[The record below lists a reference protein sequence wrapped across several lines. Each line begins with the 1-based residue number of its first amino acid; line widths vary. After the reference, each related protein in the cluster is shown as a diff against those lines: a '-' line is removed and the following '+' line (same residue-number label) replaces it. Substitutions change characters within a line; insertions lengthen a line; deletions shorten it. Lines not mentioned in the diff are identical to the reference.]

1 MGVLNFAL
9 LHDQSIFLFEESF
22 MIIQDEAKRIFTLQT
37 CNTTYQMKADQNG
50 LLLHT
55 YYGPKIREGDLSRL
69 IRYADRGF
77 SPNPNEAGNDRTYSL
92 DTLPQEYSGSGAGDF
107 RLPSLELELSD
118 GSHVADLRYT
128 GSQQERGKYALE
140 GLPSFFAPEDQAE
153 TLVITLEDAVAQ
165 VRVEMLYGVFE
176 DCDLITRAVRI
187 TNRGGKPVRLRRAA
201 SLCLDFPSAQLD
213 FITFDGGHVKE
224 RGLNRTPLR
233 PGIQSVGSIRGISS
247 HQHNP
252 FIMLCEPSADED
264 HGTCY
269 GAALVYSGNFEA
281 AVERAQFEDAR
292 LTLGIHPFHFCWTLE
307 PGEVFTTPEA
317 AMICS
322 PRGFGQMSRQFHRAV
337 REHLLRDVWRDRRKP
352 VLVNSW
358 EAAYFDFDTPKL
370 LRLAREAA
378 NLGVELFVLDDGW
391 FGHRDDDSSS
401 LGDWWANEKKLPG
414 GLGALATEIN
424 ALGMEFGLWIE
435 PEMVS
440 EDSQLYQ
447 KHPDWALNPPSRPH
461 TRGRCQLVLDY
472 TRPEVREYVAQA
484 LEKLLKTAHIS
495 YLKWDM
501 NRALTQ
507 VWSAALPSE
516 RQGEVYHRYVLGVYD
531 LLERV
536 RAMSPGT
543 LIEGC
548 SGGGGRFDMGM
559 LYYTPQIW
567 CSDNTDAID
576 RLRIQYGTSF
586 AYPPSTMGAHVSA
599 VPNEQTGRSVPLE
612 TRGTVAMSGTF
623 GYEMDLG
630 TLPGEEKNLVRHQ
643 IRDYRES
650 YQLIQSGD
658 YYRLSPP
665 SPDGAPT
672 AWLHVSQDRR
682 EALLCVVSGQVHA
695 GPPFRCLR
703 LKGLDPE
710 KQYRVTVGE
719 ELWPGDVLMEAGF
732 PLPMLREYQSLR
744 LWLKAE

>member
-1 MGVLNFAL
+1 
-9 LHDQSIFLFEESF
+9 
-22 MIIQDEAKRIFTLQT
+22 MIIQDYNNRVFTLQT
-37 CNTTYQMKADQNG
+37 RNTTYQLKADQNG

-55 YYGPKIREGDLSRL
+55 YYGPKLAGGDLSRL
-69 IRYADRGF
+69 IRFADRGF
-77 SPNPNEAGNDRTYSL
+77 SPNPDEVGNDRTYSL

-107 RLPSLELELSD
+107 RLPSLELELPD
-118 GSHVADLRYT
+118 GSRVADLRFAEARV
-128 GSQQERGKYALE
+128 SKGKYALE
-140 GLPSFFAPEDQAE
+140 GLPAFFASEDEAD
-153 TLVITLEDAVAQ
+153 TLTVTLEDACAHVK
-165 VRVEMLYGVFE
+165 VELLYGVFE
-176 DCDLITRAVRI
+176 DCDLITRAVRVVNCG
-187 TNRGGKPVRLRRAA
+187 TEPVRLCRAA
-201 SLCLDFPSAQLD
+201 SLCLDFPSGPMD

-224 RGLNRTPLR
+224 RSPSRTPLR
-233 PGIQSVGSIRGISS
+233 PGVQSVGSIRGISS

-252 FIMLCEPSADED
+252 FVILCEPNADED

-281 AVERAQFEDAR
+281 AVERAQFEDVR
-292 LTLGIHPFHFCWTLE
+292 LTMGIHPFHFCWTLE

-322 PRGFGQMSRQFHRAV
+322 PNGLGQMSRQFHRAL
-337 REHLLRDVWRDRRKP
+337 RSHLIRDPWKGKRKP
-352 VLVNSW
+352 VQVNSW
-358 EAAYFDFDTPKL
+358 EAFYFDYDHQRL
-370 LRLAREAA
+370 LQFAQTAA
-378 NLGVELFVLDDGW
+378 QLGVELFVLDDGW
-391 FGHRDDDSSS
+391 FGRRNDDSSS

-414 GLGALATEIN
+414 GLGALSREIN
-424 ALGMEFGLWIE
+424 ELGMEFGLWIE

-447 KHPDWALNPPSRPH
+447 EHPDWALNPPGRSH
-461 TRGRCQLVLDY
+461 TRGRYQLVLDY
-472 TRPEVREYVAQA
+472 TRLEIRDYIARA
-484 LEKLLKTAHIS
+484 LEKLLADANIS

-501 NRALTQ
+501 NRALAQ
-507 VWSAALPSE
+507 VWSAALPAQ

-536 RAMSPGT
+536 RRLSPNT

-586 AYPPSTMGAHVSA
+586 AYPPITMGSHVSA

-612 TRGTVAMSGTF
+612 TRGTVALSGTF

-630 TLPGEEKNLVRHQ
+630 ELTEAEKGLVKEQ
-643 IRDYRES
+643 IAAYKES
-650 YQLIQSGD
+650 FALIQQGD

-672 AWLHVSQDRR
+672 AWLHLSSDRR
-682 EALLCVVSGQVHA
+682 SGILCLVAGQAHA
-695 GPPFRCLR
+695 AQPFRRIKLQ
-703 LKGLDPE
+703 GLDPNLL
-710 KQYRVTVGE
+710 YHISGE
-719 ELWPGDVLMEAGF
+719 NDPWPGDVLMQAGY
-732 PLPMLREYQSLR
+732 PIPMLGEYQSLR